1 VALVSDSNGAELLA
15 AVGSGRGKVEAQQAA
30 ARALLA
36 MPEFEDVLRSDE
48 ASLEGPAAAAATAA
62 AAAISGVNYKNQL
75 QELIAKAASK
85 RLAGWQQLPQYSSSA
100 SGVDHM
106 RVFTATVT
114 VQGPVGLVLTATGQA
129 AASKKLA
136 EQNAAA
142 AMLQLPEIQRLQ

>member
-1 VALVSDSNGAELLA
+1 VALVSDSSGAELLA

-36 MPEFEDVLRSDE
+36 MPDFQDLLRSNA
-48 ASLEGPAAAAATAA
+48 ASLEGPAAAATA
-62 AAAISGVNYKNQL
+62 AAAISCVNHKNQL
-75 QELIAKAASK
+75 QELIAKAAS
-85 RLAGWQQLPQYSSSA
+85 RLAGWRQLPQYSSSA

-114 VQGPVGLVLTATGQA
+114 VQGPAGLVLTATGQA

-136 EQNAAA
+136 EQNTAA

>member
-1 VALVSDSNGAELLA
+1 VALVSDSSGAELLA

-36 MPEFEDVLRSDE
+36 MPDFEDLLRSNA

-62 AAAISGVNYKNQL
+62 AAISCVSHKNQL
-75 QELIAKAASK
+75 QELIAKAAS
-85 RLAGWQQLPQYSSSA
+85 RLAGWRQLPQYSSSA

-114 VQGPVGLVLTATGQA
+114 VQGPAGLVLTATGQA

-136 EQNAAA
+136 EQNTAA